1 MKCARRLTLVEG
13 VSPVGS
19 EKLRLALPSKGRIDE
34 QARQFFDE
42 VGFSIRRPNARQ
54 YVGSLRGLP
63 DISVL
68 FQRASDVVSKVETGL
83 ADVGVTGLD
92 FVAEFQPDSEDVLV
106 LMPDLGFSR
115 CRFVLEVPE
124 AWVDV
129 TTIAD
134 LADLAADF
142 RARGRTLRVITDSPN
157 LVRDFLYARGISY
170 FVIIEGEGGLEIAP
184 AIDTADI
191 VADRTETGTT
201 LRDNRLKEIEGGT
214 IMETQACLI
223 GNRRALRASAAKRE
237 ALRHLMEFIE
247 AHLRSK
253 RFRMVTANVQGES
266 AAEVAEHVNRQVETA
281 GSLGPTVAPVFPKHV
296 VAGDPLPAGV
306 TDSVPSTQYSVL
318 PRETGWYTVSVIVA
332 DDLLL
337 SAVDHLRRAGGGGIT
352 VSPLQYVFES
362 QSHAYAAMLDALGLP
377 GESYA

>member
-1 MKCARRLTLVEG
+1 MG
-13 VSPVGS
+13 N

-34 QARQFFDE
+34 QARQFFDD

-54 YVGSLRGLP
+54 YVGSLHGLP
-63 DISVL
+63 DVSVL
-68 FQRASDVVSKVETGL
+68 FQRASDIVAKIESGL

-92 FVAEFQPDSEDVLV
+92 FVTEFQSDNEDVLV

-142 RARGRTLRVITDSPN
+142 RGRGRTLRVITDSPN

-170 FVIIEGEGGLEIAP
+170 FVIVEGEGGLEIAP

-237 ALRHLMEFIE
+237 TLRHLMEFIE

-253 RFRMVTANVQGES
+253 RYRMVTANVQGES
-266 AAEVAEHVNRQVETA
+266 AAWVAEHVNQQVETA
-281 GSLGPTVAPVFPKHV
+281 GSLGPTVAPVFPKHTAV
-296 VAGDPLPAGV
+296 SSHQPAIVGDSAL
-306 TDSVPSTQYSVL
+306 STQYSVL
-318 PRETGWYTVSVIVA
+318 PRETGWYTVSIIVA
-332 DDLLL
+332 EDLLL

-352 VSPLQYVFES
+352 VSPLAYVFES
-362 QSHAYAAMLDALGLP
+362 ASRAYVAMLDALGLP
-377 GESYA
+377 AEPQT

>member
-1 MKCARRLTLVEG
+1 VA
-13 VSPVGS
+13 
-19 EKLRLALPSKGRIDE
+19 
-34 QARQFFDE
+34 
-42 VGFSIRRPNARQ
+42 
-54 YVGSLRGLP
+54 
-63 DISVL
+63 
-68 FQRASDVVSKVETGL
+68 KVESGL

-92 FVAEFQPDSEDVLV
+92 FVAEYQADNEDVLV

-157 LVRDFLYARGISY
+157 LVRDFLYAHGISY

-201 LRDNRLKEIEGGT
+201 LRDNRLKELDGGT

-223 GNRRALRASAAKRE
+223 GNRRALRASGAKRE

-281 GSLGPTVAPVFPKHV
+281 GSLGPTVAPVFPKHAEQAASRPEGTRRRQ
-296 VAGDPLPAGV
+296 VAADQVLPPSASRLPSPLL
-306 TDSVPSTQYSVL
+306 DTQVSVL

-332 DDLLL
+332 EDLLL

-362 QSHAYAAMLDALGLP
+362 ESRAYVAMLDALGLSA
-377 GESYA
+377 ESHA